1 MRLSLLPV
9 GDWCR
14 WRVRP
19 PVTVQFPDHNLFIQL
34 MQLKNTVRQMK
45 GQEVITHLGGEH
57 YD

>member
-14 WRVRP
+14 PRVLP
-19 PVTVQFPDHNLFIQL
+19 PVTVQFPDHDLSVQL
-34 MQLKNTVRQMK
+34 TQLKNTVRQMK
-45 GQEVITHLGGEH
+45 GEEEITHLGGEH